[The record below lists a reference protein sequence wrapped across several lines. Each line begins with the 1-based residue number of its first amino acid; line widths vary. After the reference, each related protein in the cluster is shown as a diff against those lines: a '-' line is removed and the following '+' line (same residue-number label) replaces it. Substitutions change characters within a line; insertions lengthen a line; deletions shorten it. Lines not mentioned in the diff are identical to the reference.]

1 MNLSVS
7 LCKLALVAKLAH
19 TLVIIADI
27 ILAIFDQSIL
37 YNNLHYYLQRA
48 AQLSESK
55 RIPLRL
61 NCAHSV

>member
-7 LCKLALVAKLAH
+7 LCKLALVAQLAD
-19 TLVIIADI
+19 TLVIIADT
-27 ILAIFDQSIL
+27 LAIFDQYNI

-55 RIPLRL
+55 RIPF
-61 NCAHSV
+61 AT